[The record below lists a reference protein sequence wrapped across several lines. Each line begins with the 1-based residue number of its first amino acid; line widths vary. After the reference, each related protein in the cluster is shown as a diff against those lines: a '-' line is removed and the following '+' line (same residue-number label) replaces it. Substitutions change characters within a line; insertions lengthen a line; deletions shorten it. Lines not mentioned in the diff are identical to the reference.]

1 MKTRLTGMALVAL
14 LVALPATVLRA
25 QDATQP
31 SRIAWSI
38 ANVQGAPDVDKIST
52 ALKGLKGVTSVSDLT
67 PDSKRAVIGYM
78 PAQVSAQQIA
88 QAIADAAGGQGGGYQ
103 ASMLV
108 RVTNLSD
115 NATQE
120 KATTALKGVQG
131 VASAAAMD
139 ANAGILAIQFA
150 PLPDADKSG
159 GPKGASEAQILKAL
173 RDAGLTAQ
181 TVTSAASA

>member
-1 MKTRLTGMALVAL
+1 MNSRLTGMALVAL

-38 ANVQGAPDVDKIST
+38 ANIQGAQDVDKIST
-52 ALKGLKGVTSVSDLT
+52 ALKGLKGVTSVSDFT

-88 QAIADAAGGQGGGYQ
+88 QAIADASGGQGGGYQ
-103 ASMLV
+103 ASMMV

-131 VASAAAMD
+131 VASAAPMD

-150 PLPDADKSG
+150 PLPDADKAG
-159 GPKGASEAQILKAL
+159 GPKGATEEQILKAL
-173 RDAGLTAQ
+173 RGAGLTAQ